1 MIHHLSISAQN
12 PQHVAQ
18 VLAEILDGQPTPHPF
33 SPDGY
38 IVFPFDEYGTE
49 IEVYPLGTEITSGD
63 NEELRA
69 YIQNTAAS
77 TFTATHAMLSVPA
90 SIEQIEQIAARED
103 WLLQRASFGF
113 DFMMLWVENRL
124 LLEFLTPDMTAQ
136 YLAFT
141 QRENLRKY
149 FVFPESDPTSA
160 STTNE

>member
-1 MIHHLSISAQN
+1 MIHHLSIAAQN

-18 VLAEILDGQPTPHPF
+18 ILAEILQGQPTPHAFNPG
-33 SPDGY
+33 SY

-49 IEVYPLGTEITSGD
+49 IEIYPLGTEITPGD
-63 NEELRA
+63 SDELRA
-69 YIQNTAAS
+69 YIQNTAVS
-77 TFTATHAMLSVPA
+77 KFTPTHAMLSVPA

-124 LLEFLTPDMTAQ
+124 LIELLTPEMKAQ
-136 YLAFT
+136 YVTFT

-149 FVFPESDPTSA
+149 FVFPDRKDAPKS
-160 STTNE
+160 